1 MVRLLSIRRE
11 RTFFAGANYALI
23 MEKKMMIVLGGDEQ
37 LPTAFAYCHFF
48 VDERTKSPTFRFSL
62 GHYS

>member
-1 MVRLLSIRRE
+1 
-11 RTFFAGANYALI
+11 